1 MHWHGHIHAQ
11 NVFIIG
17 ATWWVWGKVIEQ
29 INRCDFWDSDHLHPT
44 RILWVANSKK
54 ILLADP
60 NSVLQGLSWEQ
71 SEDIKKD
78 IDRMWVTIREWYW
91 SILHSLKTLWLR
103 ESDIVFIDTT
113 ADASKEN
120 LEFHKEVI
128 RRGWVIVTA
137 NKNPIALSS
146 VEEFRYLTR
155 DRRKYAYRAS
165 VMAGGPAV
173 NEIAWAYDTKNTV
186 HSIEWCFSGTLAYI
200 CTELEKSKKF
210 SEIVKDAHSRKYT
223 EPNPW
228 DDLSGFDVAKK
239 ILILA
244 RTAGYDI
251 SIEDIEI
258 VPFISQEYASYSWKT
273 FFENI
278 AHLDLDFSHRI
289 TRLKSEWKTLRYIA
303 SMKTK
308 NQKASIHVGPQE
320 VSLESPLGSLTGTDN
335 KVVIETDCF
344 TSECARPWAGIENT
358 ANSIRVDLASLL
370 KERIV

>member
-17 ATWWVWGKVIEQ
+17 ATGGVGGKVIEQ

-44 RILWVANSKK
+44 RILGVANSKK

-78 IDRMWVTIREWYW
+78 IDRMGVTIREGYW
-91 SILHSLKTLWLR
+91 SILHSLKTLGLR

-128 RRGWVIVTA
+128 RRGGVIVTA

-173 NEIAWAYDTKNTV
+173 NEIAGAYDTKNTV
-186 HSIEWCFSGTLAYI
+186 HSIEGCFSGTLAYI

-258 VPFISQEYASYSWKT
+258 VPFISQEYASYSGKT

-289 TRLKSEWKTLRYIA
+289 TRLKSEGKTLRYIA

-344 TSECARPWAGIENT
+344 TSECARPGAGIENT

>member
-17 ATWWVWGKVIEQ
+17 ATGWVWGKVIEQ
-29 INRCDFWDSDHLHPT
+29 INQCDLWDGDHLHPT

-60 NSVLQGLSWEQ
+60 NSMLQGLSWEQ

-78 IDRMWVTIREWYW
+78 IDRMGVTIREGYW
-91 SILHSLKTLWLR
+91 SILNSLKLLWLR

-128 RRGWVIVTA
+128 GRWGLIVTA
-137 NKNPIALSS
+137 NKNPIALSTM
-146 VEEFRYLTR
+146 EEFRYLTR
-155 DRRKYAYRAS
+155 DRRRYAYRAS

-173 NEIAWAYDTKNTV
+173 KEIAWAYDTKNTV

-200 CTELEKSKKF
+200 CSELEKEKKF
-210 SEIVKDAHSRKYT
+210 SQIVKEAHSRKYT

-244 RTAGYDI
+244 RTAGYGV
-251 SIEDIEI
+251 SMEDIQI
-258 VPFISQEYASYSWKT
+258 TPFIPEKYSSYSWKS
-273 FFENI
+273 FFESI
-278 AHLDLDFSHRI
+278 AELDSNFSDRI
-289 TRLKSEWKTLRYIA
+289 TRLKQEGKTLRYIA
-303 SMKTK
+303 SMKVENK
-308 NQKASIHVGPQE
+308 VASIKVWPEE

-335 KVVIETDCF
+335 KVVMETDCF
-344 TSECARPWAGIENT
+344 TSECARPWAGIDNT

-370 KERIV
+370 KERIA